1 MYSVTSES
9 GETYLVDPELPGC
22 ECPDFEYRDR
32 IYKHLRR
39 VAFAT
44 GRREI
49 PEWVD
54 PADVDPQLGIHVHDI
69 DDVGDGPEESSQ
81 SEPADFGGGEST
93 GVQQL

>member
-44 GRREI
+44 GRREMGGAEGG
-49 PEWVD
+49 PVD
-54 PADVDPQLGIHVHDI
+54 MSGI
-69 DDVGDGPEESSQ
+69 
-81 SEPADFGGGEST
+81 
-93 GVQQL
+93 L